1 MHVRLLIVSLTN
13 CLLFRKELKEVAKP
27 GRVGDETGAERDESQ
42 SSQQEAKYNP
52 WISSD
57 TSGSLDLHQPAES
70 QSSQQEAKYN
80 PWISSDTS
88 GSLDLHQP
96 AEKSALDLS
105 PLVASDGESDASV
118 WSPEG
123 KYVIDFFYARTYF
136 HLCKCSCT

>member
-27 GRVGDETGAERDESQ
+27 GRVGDETGAERD
-42 SSQQEAKYNP
+42 
-52 WISSD
+52 
-57 TSGSLDLHQPAES
+57 ES